1 MNTTKSCLGP
11 LLSDQARRQLL
22 LIRLFQ
28 QTPTGCVEPRSLRS
42 PPSYRPV
49 KGRGACCSKAKQR
62 LKGGHRLTPS
72 IVPKD
77 ELVQVD
83 LKLRLADTVVRADQP
98 LLEVAYGAV
107 G

>member
-1 MNTTKSCLGP
+1 M
-11 LLSDQARRQLL
+11 
-22 LIRLFQ
+22 
-28 QTPTGCVEPRSLRS
+28 
-42 PPSYRPV
+42 
-49 KGRGACCSKAKQR
+49 
-62 LKGGHRLTPS
+62 TPS

-77 ELVQVD
+77 ELFQVD